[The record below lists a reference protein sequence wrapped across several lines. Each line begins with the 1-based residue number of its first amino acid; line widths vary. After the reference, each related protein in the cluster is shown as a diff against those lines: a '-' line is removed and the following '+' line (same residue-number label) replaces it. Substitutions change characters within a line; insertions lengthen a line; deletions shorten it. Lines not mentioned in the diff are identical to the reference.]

1 MYVYI
6 IFEILFITSIETLF
20 NETRIFLFDNNII
33 LLPLLALQKKKGSVA
48 TFLKHGYRSEKRS
61 YRMIWPIATFF

>member
-33 LLPLLALQKKKGSVA
+33 LLPLLALQKKKV
-48 TFLKHGYRSEKRS
+48 L
-61 YRMIWPIATFF
+61 

>member
-20 NETRIFLFDNNII
+20 NETIIFLFDNNII
-33 LLPLLALQKKKGSVA
+33 LLPLLALQKKKV
-48 TFLKHGYRSEKRS
+48 L
-61 YRMIWPIATFF
+61 